1 VAPGVQVFSCVP
13 PQKTPTGIY
22 DYSYMDGTSMA
33 TPHVAGVA
41 ALLMAAKPEASA
53 AQIILGYSKR
63 RPNIL
68 LAMIGAP
75 TIVGAMV

>member
-33 TPHVAGVA
+33 TGKWRW
-41 ALLMAAKPEASA
+41 LL
-53 AQIILGYSKR
+53 ILRHEHDPTKR
-63 RPNIL
+63 MPFQ
-68 LAMIGAP
+68 
-75 TIVGAMV
+75 T